1 MKRKIITFSIILLF
15 ICLLACKVG
24 AEEALTWQDCLKEA
38 AKNNPDLISSGEAV
52 KQKEAAKTITASGL
66 YPQIDADLDASTT
79 KKTTVTSGSSTT
91 ATTDSYSY
99 GLSATQL
106 IFDGRK
112 TANEIKAASQD
123 IKAAQESYRFTSSE
137 VRYNLRSAFVN
148 LLKEQELIKVIEEI
162 VKIRRNSLMLISL
175 RYESGL
181 EHKGALLTAEANVAQ
196 ANFELSQA
204 KRDLELMQV
213 KLNKE
218 MGREEFEPIIVKGDF
233 EISDTVKEKPD
244 FDELINNNPSVLQA
258 IAKKNSASF
267 DIKSAYANFSP
278 QLSGT
283 AGTSKSGSK
292 WPAKGKQWNLG
303 LGISMPIFEGGLR
316 VAQVSQAQSAYRQ
329 AQADERSVIDSAIV
343 SLEQAWVELQDAV
356 ETVGVQQKSLEAAV
370 ERSNIAEAQYSAGFI
385 DFDSWTIIENN
396 LVTVKKSFLNAQ
408 ANVLLA
414 EANWVQAKGETLE
427 YE

>member
-1 MKRKIITFSIILLF
+1 MS
-15 ICLLACKVG
+15 
-24 AEEALTWQDCLKEA
+24 
-38 AKNNPDLISSGEAV
+38 
-52 KQKEAAKTITASGL
+52 
-66 YPQIDADLDASTT
+66 
-79 KKTTVTSGSSTT
+79 
-91 ATTDSYSY
+91 
-99 GLSATQL
+99 
-106 IFDGRK
+106 
-112 TANEIKAASQD
+112 
-123 IKAAQESYRFTSSE
+123 
-137 VRYNLRSAFVN
+137 
-148 LLKEQELIKVIEEI
+148 
-162 VKIRRNSLMLISL
+162 
-175 RYESGL
+175 
-181 EHKGALLTAEANVAQ
+181 
-196 ANFELSQA
+196 
-204 KRDLELMQV
+204 
-213 KLNKE
+213 
-218 MGREEFEPIIVKGDF
+218 
-233 EISDTVKEKPD
+233 
-244 FDELINNNPSVLQA
+244 
-258 IAKKNSASF
+258 
-267 DIKSAYANFSP
+267 YANFSP

>member
-1 MKRKIITFSIILLF
+1 
-15 ICLLACKVG
+15 
-24 AEEALTWQDCLKEA
+24 
-38 AKNNPDLISSGEAV
+38 GEAV

-137 VRYNLRSAFVN
+137 VKYNLRSAFVN

-218 MGREEFEPIIVKGDF
+218 MGREEFEPMIVKGDF

-267 DIKSAYANFSP
+267 DIKSAM
-278 QLSGT
+278 L
-283 AGTSKSGSK
+283 
-292 WPAKGKQWNLG
+292 
-303 LGISMPIFEGGLR
+303 ISH
-316 VAQVSQAQSAYRQ
+316 
-329 AQADERSVIDSAIV
+329 RSFP
-343 SLEQAWVELQDAV
+343 
-356 ETVGVQQKSLEAAV
+356 VQQAPVNRAPSGLPRA
-370 ERSNIAEAQYSAGFI
+370 SSGI
-385 DFDSWTIIENN
+385 
-396 LVTVKKSFLNAQ
+396 
-408 ANVLLA
+408 
-414 EANWVQAKGETLE
+414 WVWV
-427 YE
+427 